1 MRTSL
6 GEITELPRLPSWF
19 SGIRF
24 AAGEK
29 EWGRRRK
36 RRRKR
41 EGDSVPPLVFFL
53 QFNHCQQCIV
63 AATYTQ
69 SLDLALSLCVAQSVA
84 IMQIDCE
91 FFDSS

>member
-41 EGDSVPPLVFFL
+41 EGDSVPPLVFF
-53 QFNHCQQCIV
+53 NTI
-63 AATYTQ
+63 
-69 SLDLALSLCVAQSVA
+69 
-84 IMQIDCE
+84 
-91 FFDSS
+91 